1 MSKVSVGYGY
11 ETLLSGVISVRV
23 EDDEGARVYKIKSTD
38 LDAIYESIRREVLED
53 IHRGDGG
60 ASTSGEVGELEWHL
74 EHSDGTRWTS
84 RELDEIA
91 RRNARDGE
99 NARWLRADRLLI
111 DQYGDLWIRDTRGR
125 LWSLDGGDMEVA
137 RGL

>member
-1 MSKVSVGYGY
+1 MADVSVGMDWEFWKTG
-11 ETLLSGVISVRV
+11 EVSVRV
-23 EDDEGARVYKIKSTD
+23 EDDEGVRVYKIRSAD
-38 LDAIYESIRREVLED
+38 IGAIYESIRREVLED

-125 LWSLDGGDMEVA
+125 LRSLDGGDMEVA